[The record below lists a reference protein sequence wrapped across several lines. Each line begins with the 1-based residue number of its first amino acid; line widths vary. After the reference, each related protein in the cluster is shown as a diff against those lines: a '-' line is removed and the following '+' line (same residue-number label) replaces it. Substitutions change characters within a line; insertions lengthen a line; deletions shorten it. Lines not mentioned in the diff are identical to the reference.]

1 MNKLLTDINLAPDG
15 GFKGFGPLGLEGEN
29 SFNSDVIF
37 SKFIST
43 TIGII
48 SIVGILW
55 FIFILILGGIG
66 IMTAGS
72 DKQALENARKR
83 IINGLIGLVVIV
95 SGLFIIRLVGMILG
109 IDNILNP
116 VYLINLITQ

>member
-1 MNKLLTDINLAPDG
+1 MNKLLTEINLAPEG
-15 GFKGFGPLGLEGEN
+15 GFKGFGPLGLEGQE
-29 SFNSDVIF
+29 SYMSDTIF

-43 TIGII
+43 AIGII

-83 IINGLIGLVVIV
+83 IFNGLVGLIVVV
-95 SGLFIIRLVGMILG
+95 AGLFIIKLVGMILG
-109 IDNILNP
+109 IENILNP
-116 VYLINLITQ
+116 TYLIDLITK